1 MYVRSWEM
9 ENMEGGAGLMRRLE
23 STHNT
28 GQPPPTHGPHAH
40 ATVRPRARQRETG
53 AITTPRRT
61 RQRSLS
67 ALACSESASLRSALA
82 LPSAALTAAAACF
95 LASATAESAF
105 FVAAASDFSPA
116 AAASARSL
124 FAT

>member
-1 MYVRSWEM
+1 
-9 ENMEGGAGLMRRLE
+9 MEGGAGLRRRLE
-23 STHNT
+23 STQASLPPHMDLMHM
-28 GQPPPTHGPHAH
+28 QPCD
-40 ATVRPRARQRETG
+40 RARATETG
-53 AITTPRRT
+53 AITTPQRT

-124 FAT
+124 LAT